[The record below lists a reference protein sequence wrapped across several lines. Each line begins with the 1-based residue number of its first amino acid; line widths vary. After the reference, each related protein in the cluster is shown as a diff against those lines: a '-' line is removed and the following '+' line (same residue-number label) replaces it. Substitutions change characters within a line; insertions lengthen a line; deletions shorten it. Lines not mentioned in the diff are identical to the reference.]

1 MILNIEEIEEVE
13 KILKRFKS
21 LEVANG
27 RHDIEVFLHDK
38 AIDFQKRALATT
50 HLIFDEETNILV
62 GFFSLANKPLTMSDS
77 DFNEL
82 SKNQQKKLNQSGRRI
97 GSEFQIN
104 SYLIRQLGK
113 NFAPEALALAHP
125 ISGHQLLI
133 LAYDM
138 VMAASKIICAK
149 YVWIECEDIDYLNN
163 FYQNF
168 GFTKINDFKSEYD
181 LNVMILKLKD
191 TK

>member
-1 MILNIEEIEEVE
+1 
-13 KILKRFKS
+13 
-21 LEVANG
+21 
-27 RHDIEVFLHDK
+27 
-38 AIDFQKRALATT
+38 
-50 HLIFDEETNILV
+50 
-62 GFFSLANKPLTMSDS
+62 MSDS

-104 SYLIRQLGK
+104 SYLIGQLGK

-168 GFTKINDFKSEYD
+168 GFTKINDFKSEDD